1 MTLHIC
7 DAWLR
12 CGLWYDGDL
21 IVDLKRLQQRVI
33 GRSQRTARHPCPR
46 SRPAGLRAV
55 LLAVHRFPGHG
66 TVSGIYVRLK
76 LFVHAEGRRADGAL
90 VGQVSGLQGHVVIAR
105 HVIQQLPLVHLQGKM
120 HDIRIQLCRSQ
131 EEDLPFHKLDSVR
144 HPCPY
149 WQPPAW
155 SS

>member
-46 SRPAGLRAV
+46 SRPAGLRTI

-66 TVSGIYVRLK
+66 TVGGVYVRLK
-76 LFVHAEGRRADGAL
+76 LFVHAEGRRANGTL
-90 VGQVSGLQGHVVIAR
+90 VGQVSGLQGHMMIAR
-105 HVIQQLPLVHLQGKM
+105 HVIQELPLVHLKGEQ
-120 HDIRIQLCRSQ
+120 R
-131 EEDLPFHKLDSVR
+131 F
-144 HPCPY
+144 
-149 WQPPAW
+149 
-155 SS
+155 